1 MKLYIFNPDSDM
13 SLANNDEN
21 YMAPLSAR
29 RMAEDL
35 ALMPVWYAESGSAV
49 LAASAYNIVYLEEL
63 KQQFMLP
70 VEILT
75 KPELTNYNDLEVIP
89 WGWNRAL
96 RKDLFISGVSLS
108 NIPSVEE
115 METIRGLSSRLFAKD
130 ILNTFANEEYCCGE
144 SVVLSDLSSCQSF
157 VEVNS
162 QCVLKA
168 PWSGSGKGLSWCS
181 GSFTKSI
188 SGWCNRMLK
197 EQGSV
202 MGEPVFNKVEDFAME
217 FWADGRGQ
225 VFFIGYSLFS
235 TTSKGAYVGN
245 ILSSSEQIEAFL
257 GEYIPFEK
265 LIQLREKMKQALADT
280 LSHSYYG
287 YLGVDMMICKTNLSD
302 TGYFIH
308 PCLEINVRMNMGIVV
323 HNLYKNFVVSGRG
336 GRFVIEYYK
345 SNDTLQEAHREAQKM
360 FPLYIEHGRIASGYL
375 SLVPVTPKSQYRAYI
390 EVK

>member
-13 SLANNDEN
+13 ALANNDEN
-21 YMAPLSAR
+21 YMPPISAR

-35 ALMPVWYAESGSAV
+35 ALLPIWYAELGSSV
-49 LAASAYNIVYLEEL
+49 LAASAYNVVYLEEL
-63 KQQFMLP
+63 KQRFMLP

-108 NIPSVEE
+108 NIPLVEE
-115 METIRGLSSRLFAKD
+115 VETIRSLSSRLFAKE
-130 ILNTFANEEYCCGE
+130 ILNRFANEEYCCGE
-144 SVVLSDLSSCQSF
+144 SVVLSDLSACQSF
-157 VEVNS
+157 VEGNA

-202 MGEPVFNKVEDFAME
+202 MGEPLFDKVEDFAME
-217 FWADGRGQ
+217 FWADGQGQ
-225 VFFIGYSLFS
+225 VLFVGYSLFS
-235 TTSKGAYVGN
+235 TTSKGAYAGN
-245 ILSSSEQIEAFL
+245 ILNSPEQIEALL
-257 GEYIPFEK
+257 GKYIPVESLIMIREK
-265 LIQLREKMKQALADT
+265 LKQTLAET
-280 LSHSYYG
+280 LSHSYCG
-287 YLGVDMMICKTNLSD
+287 YLGVDMMICKMNLSD
-302 TGYFIH
+302 TGYYIH
-308 PCLEINVRMNMGIVV
+308 PCLEINVRMNMGIVA
-323 HNLYKNFVVSGRG
+323 HKLYKNFVIAGKG

-345 SNDTLQEAHREAQKM
+345 SNDLLQEAHRQAQKK
-360 FPLYIEHGRIASGYL
+360 FPLFLDNGRIASGYL
-375 SLVPVTPKSQYRAYI
+375 SLVPVTPKSQYRAYLEI
-390 EVK
+390 E